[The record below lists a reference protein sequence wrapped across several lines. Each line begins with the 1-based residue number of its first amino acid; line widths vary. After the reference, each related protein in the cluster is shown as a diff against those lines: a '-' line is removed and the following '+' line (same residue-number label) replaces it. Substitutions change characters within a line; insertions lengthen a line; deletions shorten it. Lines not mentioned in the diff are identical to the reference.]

1 MLTSKFIRTDNV
13 VDAINWKFDSINTGP
28 AGATSRS
35 VNSCDED
42 HHEDSDFQ
50 RGLKQ
55 GLSDGFRAG
64 VTHEQRQQSVQ
75 LCRSTAILDEVVASM
90 QLQFTS
96 MENGVAQA
104 LTDMA
109 FAIAR
114 QVIRADLVVNPDS
127 IADITKEAL
136 TSLAERAMHPV
147 IWLNPSD
154 ASQLPPAVLEILTVR
169 GCRIEHDMT
178 ISRGGCRVESDS
190 MTIDA
195 TLETRWQQ
203 ALASIGYAAHTNAMV
218 NDNNEHVATNY

>member
-1 MLTSKFIRTDNV
+1 MLTSKFIRTNNV
-13 VDAINWKFDSINTGP
+13 VDAINWKFDSITDAP

-35 VNSCDED
+35 LSPCDDDGLEN
-42 HHEDSDFQ
+42 SDFQ

-64 VTHEQRQQSVQ
+64 VTHEQHQQGIQ
-75 LCRSTAILDEVVASM
+75 QCRSTAVLDELVSSM

-96 MENGVAQA
+96 MENGVAKA

-114 QVIRADLVVNPDS
+114 QVIRADLTVNPDS
-127 IADITKEAL
+127 IAVITRDAL
-136 TSLAERAMHPV
+136 TSLADRAMHPV
-147 IWLNPSD
+147 IWLNPND
-154 ASQLPPAVLEILTVR
+154 ASQLPSATLEILAAR
-169 GCRIEHDMT
+169 GCRIEHDMS

-203 ALASIGYAAHTNAMV
+203 ALASMGYALPTNAPPI
-218 NDNNEHVATNY
+218 NDPDHVATNH